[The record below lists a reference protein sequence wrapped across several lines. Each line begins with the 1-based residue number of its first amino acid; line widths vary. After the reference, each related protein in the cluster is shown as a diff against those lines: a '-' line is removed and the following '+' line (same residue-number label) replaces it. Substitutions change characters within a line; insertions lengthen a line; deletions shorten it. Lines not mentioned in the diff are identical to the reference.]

1 MGAKENININ
11 QQDCLLLPYTYTI
24 LSIRKVA
31 DSATVRSSSST
42 STDYYTIYS
51 LTLVACSTRPKYRNN
66 KTENKEKKKP
76 LALCLLAKLHR
87 QKKKKKKKR
96 GTRVEL
102 IRFFQTNAP
111 MDIDTLDT
119 LS

>member
-76 LALCLLAKLHR
+76 LALCILAKR
-87 QKKKKKKKR
+87 NRQQKKKKK
-96 GTRVEL
+96 GEL
-102 IRFFQTNAP
+102 E
-111 MDIDTLDT
+111 